1 MKGINCVGLSIDL
14 KKRIKKTLKE
24 EARYKTLERGFDLK
38 KKTKE
43 VAKYLKE

>member
-1 MKGINCVGLSIDL
+1 MKGINSVALSIDL

-24 EARYKTLERGFDLK
+24 EARYKALERGFDLRK
-38 KKTKE
+38 KIKE